1 MKKKHVTPQTV
12 ISVILL
18 ILLAFAFIF
27 PLYWIVTGA
36 FKAKEDII
44 IKSGEMV
51 QWFPLHP
58 TLQNFVRLFTK
69 EAELFR
75 IPIPFAGVSVV
86 AGHPL
91 AGQQRVHLPGLHGP
105 HLYHRLTGRL
115 CPG

>member
-1 MKKKHVTPQTV
+1 MKKKHVPPQTV

-69 EAELFR
+69 ETELFR

-86 AGHPL
+86 GPPVKL
-91 AGQQRVHLPGLHGP
+91 AIRWLVNSGWPALRWGP
-105 HLYHRLTGRL
+105 
-115 CPG
+115 P